1 MKFGAILC
9 ILFVVAGSNL
19 AVADSGSLA
28 PGEPTILPSTEYVL
42 LPEGATVIWRDLIN
56 GKKIEERVEH
66 TEGLLVR
73 SRIDGERSFAYLP
86 DPWSDNENTR
96 QDDIASLF
104 PLVVGKKVT
113 FSRHERAGLAHDT
126 VEVVRAERLG
136 LPLGKVDTFV
146 IQTKSEIASAGWTG
160 EATFWYAP
168 SLKWYVQLSI
178 KDSDGDQRRRQV
190 VEIKGP

>member
-1 MKFGAILC
+1 MKFRSVLYAL
-9 ILFVVAGSNL
+9 LVFLGSNL
-19 AVADSGSLA
+19 AQADSAPLA
-28 PGEPTILPSTEYVL
+28 PAEPITLPKSEYVL
-42 LPEGATVIWRDLIN
+42 LPEGATVIWRDLDT
-56 GKKIEERVEH
+56 GKTLEERVER
-66 TEGLLVR
+66 TEGLLLR
-73 SRIDGERSFAYLP
+73 SRLNGERSFAYLP

-96 QDDIASLF
+96 QDDIAPLF
-104 PLVVGKKVT
+104 PLAVGNKVT
-113 FSRHERAGLAHDT
+113 FSRHEHAGLAHDT
-126 VEVVRAERLG
+126 VEVLRAERLR

-146 IQTKSEIASAGWTG
+146 IQTRSEIASAGWTG